1 MERHIF
7 LTGFPGFVGS
17 KVVETLFN
25 EQALS
30 WQGDTIS
37 VTALVQSEFYQKARE
52 TVAAYPEKVRNA
64 ITLVKGD
71 LCADRLGMP
80 PANYADVCEGVNEV
94 MHIAA
99 LYRLDVP
106 ETLAARVNVV
116 GTQRMLDFAR
126 DIKRLRIFSHISTI
140 IVSGRR
146 TGVILENE
154 LHHDRGFHNHY
165 ESTKYMSEMLVDNCR
180 DSIPVAVFRPGVVVG
195 DSRTGDIPKYDG
207 PYYTIKSYLGL
218 RFLPKFMIP
227 AFGNY
232 RYSPFNMAPV
242 DFIAEALVCLSRKEA
257 AVGKTFHLTDRYP
270 LTTYEL
276 FGLIHN
282 KILGRGR
289 AFALPRRV
297 VKILGRMPVAVGR
310 LLGFSRSGAVY
321 LDHTAIYDTT
331 NTDALLKGTGIR
343 CPAVHEYIDVMIDYV
358 KRNPD
363 IPLSI

>member
-7 LTGFPGFVGS
+7 LTGLPGFVGS

-25 EQALS
+25 EQARS
-30 WQGDTIS
+30 WRGDTIS
-37 VTALVQSEFYQKARE
+37 VTALVQPEFYQQARKAID
-52 TVAAYPEKVRNA
+52 VYPEKTRNA

-71 LCADRLGMP
+71 LCAPCLGMP
-80 PANYADVCEGVNEV
+80 AETYAGVCMRVNEV

-126 DIKRLRIFSHISTI
+126 DIKHLRIFSHISSI

-146 TGVILENE
+146 TGVILEDE
-154 LHHDRGFHNHY
+154 LYHDRGFHNHY
-165 ESTKYMSEMLVDNCR
+165 ESTKYMSEVLVHNCR
-180 DSIPVAVFRPGVVVG
+180 DSLPVAVFRPGVVVG

-207 PYYTIKSYLGL
+207 PYYTIKSYLRL
-218 RFLPKFMIP
+218 RLFPKFMVP

-232 RYSPFNMAPV
+232 GYSPFNMAPV
-242 DFIAEALVCLSRKEA
+242 DFIAESLISLSGNEA
-257 AVGKTFHLTDRYP
+257 AIGKTFHLTDRYP

-276 FGLIHN
+276 FGLIHD
-282 KILGRGR
+282 KILGKGR
-289 AFALPRRV
+289 AFCLPRRMIR
-297 VKILGRMPVAVGR
+297 ILGRMPVALGR
-310 LLGFSRSGAVY
+310 LLGFARSGAVY
-321 LDHTAIYDTT
+321 LDHTAIYDTA
-331 NTDALLKGTGIR
+331 NTDALLRDTGIR
-343 CPAVHEYIDVMIDYV
+343 CPSVHEYIDVMIDYV
-358 KRNPD
+358 KRNPG